1 MESERSWQIAARG
14 ALANPLDTEE
24 RWFGS
29 WNFNSAGVQ
38 NYPDQA
44 TGIAA
49 SVATITNGDY
59 PELLAALR
67 SQASSSVVCAAV
79 CASPWGS
86 KPTPQVLADVIADY
100 GTIANT
106 EVAGTP
112 YQAPIPAPTPPKPP
126 SPPPLPP
133 IFLTDLG
140 IEVPAMTSDEA
151 TYIVQGWYIDHLGA
165 RWDEPGLAYWSFQLV
180 EKGLSYTFSAFMSTP
195 EAQAKLGSTIMHGA
209 RSCRG
214 R

>member
-1 MESERSWQIAARG
+1 MTSRAAWAALFLDAIPGCASWSGGVVACVAWMESERSWQIAARG

-67 SQASSSVVCAAV
+67 SQASSSVVCAAK
-79 CASPWGS
+79 SSG
-86 KPTPQVLADVIADY
+86 
-100 GTIANT
+100 
-106 EVAGTP
+106 
-112 YQAPIPAPTPPKPP
+112 
-126 SPPPLPP
+126 
-133 IFLTDLG
+133 
-140 IEVPAMTSDEA
+140 
-151 TYIVQGWYIDHLGA
+151 
-165 RWDEPGLAYWSFQLV
+165 
-180 EKGLSYTFSAFMSTP
+180 
-195 EAQAKLGSTIMHGA
+195 
-209 RSCRG
+209 
-214 R
+214 